1 MGKLISVRIVN
12 EVKEEMSIE
21 EHIFLISL
29 HSHVDIFFVFLSVC
43 QTTFELKVE
52 ILLFCSSYTYT
63 GRKRMPLKYCFFF
76 NCLVNFLTR

>member
-1 MGKLISVRIVN
+1 
-12 EVKEEMSIE
+12 
-21 EHIFLISL
+21 
-29 HSHVDIFFVFLSVC
+29 VDIFFVFLSVC

>member
-52 ILLFCSSYTYT
+52 ILLLLMPVRFAIGESYWW
-63 GRKRMPLKYCFFF
+63 M
-76 NCLVNFLTR
+76 